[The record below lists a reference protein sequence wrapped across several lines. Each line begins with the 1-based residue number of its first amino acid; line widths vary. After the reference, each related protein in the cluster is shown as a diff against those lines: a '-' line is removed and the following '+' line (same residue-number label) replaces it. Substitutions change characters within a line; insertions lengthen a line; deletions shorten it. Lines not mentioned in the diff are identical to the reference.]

1 MFSAALGTNPPH
13 CTCARR
19 AFGVFWCALPRSY
32 SAHGWP
38 PLVCGMQMMEVL
50 CVEEN
55 GYVVIRSQQLP
66 KASFVQFRPM
76 SKVFY
81 DFADPKA
88 LYVPGRLLV
97 TPVGCVCVRA
107 LREPVLV
114 GKYGGDVAGPP
125 WCRCCVFLRLGSLE
139 KLLRSYSCL
148 TKGDTV
154 RFKYM
159 KKTFD
164 MEVVELK
171 PAVSG
176 LPSSC
181 CTAAKALAPDLH
193 APSLTRSLRVG
204 ASLVARTRAPSLK
217 RT

>member
-1 MFSAALGTNPPH
+1 M
-13 CTCARR
+13 
-19 AFGVFWCALPRSY
+19 
-32 SAHGWP
+32 
-38 PLVCGMQMMEVL
+38 
-50 CVEEN
+50 
-55 GYVVIRSQQLP
+55 
-66 KASFVQFRPM
+66 
-76 SKVFY
+76 
-81 DFADPKA
+81 
-88 LYVPGRLLV
+88 
-97 TPVGCVCVRA
+97 
-107 LREPVLV
+107 
-114 GKYGGDVAGPP
+114 
-125 WCRCCVFLRLGSLE
+125 FLRLGSLE